1 MELEARLLLAQDLSL
16 LTGAN
21 YTSWKGKIEAYVC
34 QIHDRAWMAIEDGY
48 TPPMMTPMGGGE
60 EVPKPKA
67 QRTPQE
73 FEASKWNNKAMH
85 AILCAMDDNQYKLI
99 QTTRIAK
106 EAWDILETAHEGTKV
121 VKDSKV

>member
-1 MELEARLLLAQDLSL
+1 MSGNGIGGEGASSRRPPLLN
-16 LTGAN
+16 GVN
-21 YTSWKGKIEAYVC
+21 YASWKGKMEAYVC

-48 TPPMMTPMGGGE
+48 MPPMMTPVGGGE

-67 QRTPQE
+67 QWTPQE

-85 AILCAMDDNQYKLI
+85 AILCAMDDNQYQLI

-106 EAWDILETAHEGTKV
+106 EAWDILETAHEGI
-121 VKDSKV
+121 